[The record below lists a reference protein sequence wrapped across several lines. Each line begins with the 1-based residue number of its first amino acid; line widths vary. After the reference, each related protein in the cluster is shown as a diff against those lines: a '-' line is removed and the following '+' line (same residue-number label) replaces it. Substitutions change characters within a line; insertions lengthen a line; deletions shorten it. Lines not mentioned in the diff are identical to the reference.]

1 MHPGEVSSPRD
12 GGCWPEPVCDSGHIL
27 GVAVVGPL
35 PEQQGYEGAAH
46 CSLGLGSCLG
56 SAASLSYLLRYQP
69 RQPNSPQAVEM
80 LELNGNEEERVIMNP
95 AITAAQHKE
104 TLSLATLFNPPGDT
118 PTVLSGRIVYV
129 CVAVIGESVGTGS
142 WCPLLP
148 GAGVFW
154 PVSVELGRDGE
165 HARQR
170 RGAALP
176 VAVGS
181 ASRC

>member
-12 GGCWPEPVCDSGHIL
+12 GGCWPEPVCDSGHVL

-148 GAGVFW
+148 GAGVF
-154 PVSVELGRDGE
+154 
-165 HARQR
+165 
-170 RGAALP
+170 
-176 VAVGS
+176 
-181 ASRC
+181 